1 MGTMLV
7 ARCECGY
14 MHGPIMQGGGFA
26 SFTTHDMQPAYCER
40 CREMVVL
47 NYMAQRPRCPTCGG
61 RSVFYNDPSLR
72 KVPEDGKPERSVSR
86 WGDFVLP
93 DTEYRCPQC
102 GEMRMRFED
111 CGCWD

>member
-26 SFTTHDMQPAYCER
+26 DFTTHDMEPAYCER

-47 NYMAQRPRCPTCGG
+47 NYMAQRPTVSDVRGQTGILQRPIAAEIAGG
-61 RSVFYNDPSLR
+61 RKTAALR
-72 KVPEDGKPERSVSR
+72 QPVG
-86 WGDFVLP
+86 
-93 DTEYRCPQC
+93 
-102 GEMRMRFED
+102 RFRPPRY
-111 CGCWD
+111 G